1 MVAQPIMIAAS
12 TNIVQPQLMSSEA
25 NAGLNS
31 QMALFVLEIK
41 NVFISFVP
49 GVFVPLVTRMHIVHL
64 VNFVATN
71 MCLLLKMFVPD
82 IVTKFVFS
90 VQHAVVL
97 VKLVG
102 GDLRANNI
110 ILIKK
115 QKFNDN
121 LFYMY
126 IRYTFSS
133 NHFFCFWTSDFGP
146 ITSVYNSV
154 QTL

>member
-25 NAGLNS
+25 NAGLNW

-90 VQHAVVL
+90 VRHAVVL

-110 ILIKK
+110 IVIKN
-115 QKFNDN
+115 QKFSDN

-133 NHFFCFWTSDFGP
+133 NHFFCFWTSD
-146 ITSVYNSV
+146 
-154 QTL
+154 L

>member
-25 NAGLNS
+25 NAGLNW

-90 VQHAVVL
+90 VRHAVVL

-102 GDLRANNI
+102 GDLRVNNI
-110 ILIKK
+110 IAIKK
-115 QKFNDN
+115 NKSSVIICSICILDI
-121 LFYMY
+121 LFHQ
-126 IRYTFSS
+126 ITF
-133 NHFFCFWTSDFGP
+133 FVFGLQ
-146 ITSVYNSV
+146 TYNFS
-154 QTL
+154 L

>member
-25 NAGLNS
+25 NAGLNW

-90 VQHAVVL
+90 VRHAVVL

-110 ILIKK
+110 IVIKK
-115 QKFNDN
+115 KFSDN

-133 NHFFCFWTSDFGP
+133 NHFFFVFGLQISD
-146 ITSVYNSV
+146 
-154 QTL
+154 L

>member
-1 MVAQPIMIAAS
+1 MVAQPIMIADS

-25 NAGLNS
+25 NVGLNW

-90 VQHAVVL
+90 VRHAVVL

-102 GDLRANNI
+102 GDLRANNMI
-110 ILIKK
+110 VIIKK
-115 QKFNDN
+115 SSVIICSICILDI
-121 LFYMY
+121 LFHQ
-126 IRYTFSS
+126 ITF
-133 NHFFCFWTSDFGP
+133 FVFGLQ
-146 ITSVYNSV
+146 TYNFS
-154 QTL
+154 L

>member
-1 MVAQPIMIAAS
+1 MVAQQIMIAAS

-97 VKLVG
+97 AKIVG

-110 ILIKK
+110 IVIKK
-115 QKFNDN
+115 TK
-121 LFYMY
+121 
-126 IRYTFSS
+126 
-133 NHFFCFWTSDFGP
+133 
-146 ITSVYNSV
+146 V
-154 QTL
+154 Q